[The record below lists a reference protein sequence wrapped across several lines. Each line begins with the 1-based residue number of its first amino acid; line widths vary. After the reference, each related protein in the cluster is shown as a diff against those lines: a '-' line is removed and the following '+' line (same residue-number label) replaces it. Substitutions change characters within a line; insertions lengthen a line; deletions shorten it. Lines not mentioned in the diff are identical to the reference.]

1 MPESFLIRLQAPEM
15 QLYLKETPTQVF
27 SCEICEILKST
38 LFYRT
43 SPVAASEGF
52 RFPACN
58 FIKKGTPEKMFF
70 FEFWKNFKKIFS
82 FDQTPPDD

>member
-15 QLYLKETPTQVF
+15 QLYLKETPRQVF
-27 SCEICEILKST
+27 SCEICEIFKST

-58 FIKKGTPEKMFF
+58 FIKKRDSREDVFL
-70 FEFWKNFKKIFS
+70 
-82 FDQTPPDD
+82 